1 MMQFMKLNTEKILKE
16 LTRIGETQV
25 WLAKQL
31 GVTRQRV
38 NQILSAGSL
47 RNAERIGKVFSMD
60 PKDLIK

>member
-1 MMQFMKLNTEKILKE
+1 MGMKLNTEKIRKE
-16 LTRIGETQV
+16 LERIGETQV

-38 NQILSAGSL
+38 NQILSSGSL
-47 RNAERIGKVFSMD
+47 KNAERIGMVFNIE